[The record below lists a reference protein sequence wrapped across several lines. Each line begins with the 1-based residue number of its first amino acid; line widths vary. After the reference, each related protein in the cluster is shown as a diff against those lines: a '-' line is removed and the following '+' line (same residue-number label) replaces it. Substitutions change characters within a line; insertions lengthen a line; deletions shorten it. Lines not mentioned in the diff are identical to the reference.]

1 MIARAVVVAA
11 VVLSF
16 AGVARGERIVG
27 VLDVRGDGV
36 SDVVIARFGE
46 AIEDGLEGAS
56 AITPA
61 PQVRM
66 REQLASTAW
75 SPSCLVGACL
85 AEVKAQTDA
94 AWVVTA
100 GLTGAGESYRY
111 TITLLDTATGRVLQ
125 QISETCAA
133 CTVDDVA
140 SQATLATMGL
150 IDAGDPGAGGG
161 PVEPRRP
168 IGRGDHHARTLR
180 RARKTR
186 TATAATGHSGLGPRI
201 SDLSTEHSA
210 LNARAP
216 AAPPGALPRIGAG
229 SPALRRF
236 PSGSAHRP
244 RGSRPSRQTRLGAPP
259 SPASAGS
266 R

>member
-180 RARKTR
+180 RA
-186 TATAATGHSGLGPRI
+186 TAVVLGVALLAA
-201 SDLSTEHSA
+201 
-210 LNARAP
+210 
-216 AAPPGALPRIGAG
+216 GAG
-229 SPALRRF
+229 AYFTRE
-236 PSGSAHRP
+236 HRDDVGYP
-244 RGSRPSRQTRLGAPP
+244 LLGAAGGLA
-259 SPASAGS
+259 ASGVLMLGLS
-266 R
+266 FGF